1 MVDEHKAYSFVTS
14 FFDQKGKEVPSPEA
28 DLFQAG
34 ILDSMELIE
43 LLAFLD
49 MHHDIRV
56 PPNELT
62 LANFKNLDSIL
73 KIISKFN

>member
-1 MVDEHKAYSFVTS
+1 MLDEREAYSFVTS
-14 FFDQKGKEVPSPEA
+14 FFDQKGKDIPAPDA
-28 DLFQAG
+28 DLFQG
-34 ILDSMELIE
+34 GVLDSMELIE

-62 LANFKNLDSIL
+62 LSNFKNIESIL

>member
-1 MVDEHKAYSFVTS
+1 MVDERKAYSFVTS
-14 FFDQKGKEVPSPEA
+14 FFDQKGKEVPSPEV
-28 DLFQAG
+28 DLFQVG

-49 MHHDIRV
+49 MYHDIRV
-56 PPNELT
+56 PPDELT
-62 LANFKNLDSIL
+62 LANFKNLNSIL